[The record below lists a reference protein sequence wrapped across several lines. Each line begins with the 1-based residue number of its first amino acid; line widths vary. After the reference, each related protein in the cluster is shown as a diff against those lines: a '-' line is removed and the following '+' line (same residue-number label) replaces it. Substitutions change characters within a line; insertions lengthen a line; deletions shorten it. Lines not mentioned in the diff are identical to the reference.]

1 MRLLAFDTS
10 GAALSAAA
18 AQDVAILAARHEA
31 LGRGHAERLLPML
44 EEVMAAA
51 AWSWRDLDLVAVTV
65 GPGNFTGLR
74 AGIAAARALA
84 LALER
89 PVLAVGTLELA
100 AEAALDPTDT
110 RPIQVILDARRSE
123 VYAQRFSGDLA
134 PLSEPALLSLDR
146 IPEAW
151 VPGSRLVADP
161 IAGLGDL
168 WGGDAMMETRL
179 DAGNLV
185 EAARRLL
192 AAGVVAVPGRALR
205 PLYLRQPDARIGAG
219 ASLLPA
225 IG

>member
-10 GAALSAAA
+10 GPALSAA
-18 AQDVAILAARHEA
+18 VADRWHIRGARHEPLA
-31 LGRGHAERLLPML
+31 RGHAERLLPL
-44 EEVMAAA
+44 LTEVMGEAGC
-51 AWSWRDLDLVAVTV
+51 AWHDLDLVVTSI

-74 AGIAAARALA
+74 VGIATARALS

-89 PVLAVGTLELA
+89 PVLGIGTLELA
-100 AEAALDPTDT
+100 AQAAFDPADD